1 MCVEYLTRPQAIDYG
16 TVSQLLNSLC
26 ARYPFFGAVPI
37 GCSVLGRS
45 VCGLTFGKG
54 EERVLM
60 AAAFHGQEWLTSLI
74 CLRLCEEIGEA
85 IRTGLPLSGWN
96 MRRALRDRQIVW
108 VPLVNP
114 DGVEIAVHGSA
125 TAGDYAEAVRRN
137 GGDVHGQ
144 WQANARGVDI
154 NHNFNAGFAELQQ
167 AEREKGI
174 VGPCARQWSGPYP
187 MSEPETEALV
197 NLCNSVSFRHVVA
210 LHSQGEEIYWH
221 YGEHTPPASRLMA
234 SVMAAVSGYT
244 VAAPSGLAVH
254 GGFKDWFI
262 ETHRRPGFT
271 IELGKGINPLPVT
284 SFESTYQKARDLL
297 VVALLI

>member
-1 MCVEYLTRPQAIDYG
+1 MCVAYLTQPQAIDYG

-26 ARYPFFGAVPI
+26 ARYPFFSAVPI

-45 VCGLTFGKG
+45 VYGLTFGKG

-60 AAAFHGQEWLTSLI
+60 AAAFHGQEWLTALI

-85 IRTGLPLSGWN
+85 LRTGLPLSGWN
-96 MRRALRDRQIVW
+96 LRRALRDRQLVF

-125 TAGDYAEAVRRN
+125 TAGEYAGSVRRN

-174 VGPCARQWSGPYP
+174 IGPSARQWGGPYP
-187 MSEPETEALV
+187 VSEPETEALV
-197 NLCNSVSFRHVVA
+197 NLCDSVAFRHVVA

-221 YGEHTPPASRLMA
+221 YGEHTPPESRLMA

-244 VAAPSGLAVH
+244 VAAPSGLAAH

-262 ETHRRPGFT
+262 DTHHKPGFT
-271 IELGKGINPLPVT
+271 IELGKGTNPLPVT
-284 SFESTYQKARDLL
+284 TFESVYQKARDLL
-297 VVALLI
+297 LVALLI